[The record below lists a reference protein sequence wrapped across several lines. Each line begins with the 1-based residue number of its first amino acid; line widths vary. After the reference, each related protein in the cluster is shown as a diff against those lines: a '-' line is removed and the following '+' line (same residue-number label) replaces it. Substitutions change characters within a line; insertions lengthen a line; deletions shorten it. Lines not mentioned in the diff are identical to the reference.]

1 MNFHCPKQCN
11 RSLLSKVKLTR
22 LIAAQPLTNP
32 LAGDTRMLKHAFIAI
47 GLVTAISGCA
57 SNSQNP
63 LDRVTYR
70 GEPLVKDVK
79 HGMSQERVLAVGGEP
94 SSVTPRT
101 ARPGLCQEYVLY
113 HDGHETPYFVA
124 FDASGHVDGKG
135 FLTCAQMEENQR

>member
-1 MNFHCPKQCN
+1 
-11 RSLLSKVKLTR
+11 
-22 LIAAQPLTNP
+22 
-32 LAGDTRMLKHAFIAI
+32 MLKHAFIAI
-47 GLVTAISGCA
+47 GLVTAVSGCA

-79 HGMSQERVLAVGGEP
+79 HGMPQERVLALGGEP

-113 HDGHETPYFVA
+113 HDGHETPYYVT
-124 FDASGHVDGKG
+124 FDSSGHVDGKG

>member
-1 MNFHCPKQCN
+1 MRPNLLPT
-11 RSLLSKVKLTR
+11 RSEDIRK
-22 LIAAQPLTNP
+22 
-32 LAGDTRMLKHAFIAI
+32 LKHAFIAI
-47 GLVTAISGCA
+47 GLVTAVSGCA

-63 LDRVTYR
+63 LDRGTYR

-79 HGMSQERVLAVGGEP
+79 HGMSQERVLALGGEP

-113 HDGHETPYFVA
+113 HDGHETPYYVT
-124 FDASGHVDGKG
+124 FDSSGHVDGKG